1 MKFRYLAPGEEI
13 VRLTRRHLS
22 VLMRPVLVTLALLGG
37 LAAIGFLTD
46 PATTGDA
53 VDQVCGA
60 AAVVVL
66 LRFVARLRRWS
77 TERLL
82 VTDQRIV
89 EVSGLIAKRVSS
101 WPYARIHDL
110 GYRRSI
116 PGRLL
121 GYGSLSI
128 ETTAPEAPVRVLERV
143 PQPDGF
149 YRDVMEVIMGEP
161 IPAMIAVDEEE
172 ENPGWDD
179 WYAEIRP
186 DEADTGPLP
195 RVG

>member
-1 MKFRYLAPGEEI
+1 M
-13 VRLTRRHLS
+13 
-22 VLMRPVLVTLALLGG
+22 
-37 LAAIGFLTD
+37 
-46 PATTGDA
+46 
-53 VDQVCGA
+53 
-60 AAVVVL
+60 
-66 LRFVARLRRWS
+66 
-77 TERLL
+77 
-82 VTDQRIV
+82 
-89 EVSGLIAKRVSS
+89 
-101 WPYARIHDL
+101 
-110 GYRRSI
+110 
-116 PGRLL
+116 
-121 GYGSLSI
+121 
-128 ETTAPEAPVRVLERV
+128 RVLERV

>member
-1 MKFRYLAPGEEI
+1 M
-13 VRLTRRHLS
+13 
-22 VLMRPVLVTLALLGG
+22 LGG
-37 LAAIGFLTD
+37 LAALGFLTD
-46 PATTGDA
+46 PETTGDA
-53 VDQVCGA
+53 IDQACGA

-66 LRFVARLRRWS
+66 LRFLLRLRRWS
-77 TERLL
+77 TDRLL

-121 GYGSLSI
+121 GYGSLTI
-128 ETTAPEAPVRVLERV
+128 ETTAPDAPLRVLERV
-143 PQPDGF
+143 PRPDGF

-161 IPAMIAVDEEE
+161 IPAMIEVDEDEE
-172 ENPGWDD
+172 DPAWDE
-179 WYAEIRP
+179 WYAEIRDRRDDRLEIRDRVGDRGTLRP